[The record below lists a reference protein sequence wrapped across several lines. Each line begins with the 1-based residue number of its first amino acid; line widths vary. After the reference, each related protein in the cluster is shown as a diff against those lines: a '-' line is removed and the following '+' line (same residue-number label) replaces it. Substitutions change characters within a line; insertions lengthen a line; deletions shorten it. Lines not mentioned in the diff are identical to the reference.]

1 MINRNE
7 LHDVGF
13 GWASIEDGTLII
25 CGGGGQISA
34 GDTYEL
40 SSGCVA
46 IDPDGQAR
54 DRMAMGTGV
63 SDDEGFRM
71 WHAMAPLGGNEILL
85 TGGVITAPTDG
96 SAVPATADA
105 FVFDATPGA
114 QSWTRVADMNH
125 ARALHRAV
133 PLVDGRVLIIGGTE
147 TGIGP
152 GSPVLGAAVP
162 CAELYNPDD
171 GTFTEVSCV
180 DAGLGALPPVVTRP
194 GYGAW
199 VLAGMHTGG
208 GGAAWGMAGI
218 GPDID

>member
-1 MINRNE
+1 MARARSQHVTATSPMAPWCSSAGMRVRDSAEPSTTRPTNLDGSRSEMINRNE

-13 GWASIEDGTLII
+13 GWASLEDGTLIV

-85 TGGVITAPTDG
+85 TGGVTTAPTDG

-114 QSWTRVADMNH
+114 S
-125 ARALHRAV
+125 L
-133 PLVDGRVLIIGGTE
+133 
-147 TGIGP
+147 GP
-152 GSPVLGAAVP
+152 ASP
-162 CAELYNPDD
+162 
-171 GTFTEVSCV
+171 T
-180 DAGLGALPPVVTRP
+180 
-194 GYGAW
+194 
-199 VLAGMHTGG
+199 
-208 GGAAWGMAGI
+208 
-218 GPDID
+218 